1 MKDAAIHK
9 AVEEVLRRLLPTLAA
24 SLAAEVERQL
34 QVELAGTQT
43 YHRKREPKDEQI
55 IAKFTG
61 RNAMQVA
68 RELGV
73 SRATVYRAVKRRL
86 EDSRR

>member
-1 MKDAAIHK
+1 MKESAVLK
-9 AVEEVLRRLLPTLAA
+9 AVEEALHRLLPALTA
-24 SLAAEVERQL
+24 SLTAEVERQL
-34 QVELAGTQT
+34 QAELAGTQT

-55 IAKFTG
+55 VEKFNG
-61 RNAMQVA
+61 RNAAQVA

-86 EDSRR
+86 EESRR